1 MPTTITAQDGAVIQ
15 QTTGVTP
22 TGCSGVLPN
31 RTSKPTLA
39 KALAACR
46 KKYKHNKHKKAAC
59 EASARKRYAPKKKSH
74 GKARKARKTRRA
86 RAWLG
91 GRVGRAVRRVRR

>member
-1 MPTTITAQDGAVIQ
+1 MPTTITAQDGAVIEQ
-15 QTTGVTP
+15 NTPSRP

-31 RTSKPTLA
+31 KTTKPTQAQLLA

-46 KKYKHNKHKKAAC
+46 TKYKHKKHKKAAC

-74 GKARKARKTRRA
+74 GKPHKARKTSA
-86 RAWLG
+86 HTHG
-91 GRVGRAVRRVRR
+91 